1 MKKIIIYIDGG
12 ARGNPGPAAIGV
24 LFCNEKEICF
34 KKFTE
39 YLGKM
44 TNNEAEYSAAIY
56 ALKKFKALFGKKLA
70 KETEI
75 EIRSDSQ
82 LLVNQMNGKY
92 KILENNLQPFFLELW
107 NLRLDFKKVK
117 FKLIS
122 RKKNKEADKLVNQTL
137 DSLENRLLSA

>member
-1 MKKIIIYIDGG
+1 MKKIIVYVDGG

-24 LFCNEKEICF
+24 LFCNEKGVCF
-34 KKFTE
+34 RKFSE

-44 TNNEAEYSAAIY
+44 TNNEAEYKAAIF
-56 ALKKFKALFGKKLA
+56 ALQKFKAMFGKKLA

-75 EIRSDSQ
+75 EIRSDSE
-82 LLVNQMNGKY
+82 LLVNQINGKY
-92 KILENNLQPFFLELW
+92 KILEKNLQPLFLELW

-122 RKKNKEADKLVNQTL
+122 RKKNKEADRLVNQKL
-137 DSLENRLLSA
+137 DSLGKPLF

>member
-1 MKKIIIYIDGG
+1 MRKIIVYVDGG

-24 LFCNEKEICF
+24 LFCNEKGNCF
-34 KKFTE
+34 RKFSE

-44 TNNEAEYSAAIY
+44 TNNEAEYKAAIF
-56 ALKKFKALFGKKLA
+56 ALKKFKSIFGKKLA

-75 EIRSDSQ
+75 EIRSDSE

-92 KILENNLQPFFLELW
+92 KILEENLQPLFLELW

-117 FKLIS
+117 FKLIP
-122 RKKNKEADKLVNQTL
+122 RKKNREADKLVNQTL
-137 DSLENRLLSA
+137 NSFSKPLL